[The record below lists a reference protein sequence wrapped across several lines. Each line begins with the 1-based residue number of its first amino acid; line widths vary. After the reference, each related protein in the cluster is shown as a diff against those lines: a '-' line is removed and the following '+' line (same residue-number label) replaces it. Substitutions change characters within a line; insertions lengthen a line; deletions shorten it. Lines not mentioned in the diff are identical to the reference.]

1 MGKKEYGLQQN
12 VKDKLSLIEG
22 SENISILSSNELE
35 SIQLMPKVII
45 KWTTINGMYQSIW
58 AIFATLT

>member
-45 KWTTINGMYQSIW
+45 KWTTINGMYQSI
-58 AIFATLT
+58 